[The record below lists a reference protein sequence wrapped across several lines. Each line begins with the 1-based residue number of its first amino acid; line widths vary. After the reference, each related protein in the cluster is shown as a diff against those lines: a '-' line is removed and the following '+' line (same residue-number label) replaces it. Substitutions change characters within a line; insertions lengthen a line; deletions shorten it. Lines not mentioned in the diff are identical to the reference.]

1 MAATLRLPMQW
12 RNSGEVRT
20 LITYLFSLYYNDIIY
35 KIPKSHN
42 KEKALNLAEKAD
54 EINLWSI

>member
-1 MAATLRLPMQW
+1 MAATFRLPMQW

-42 KEKALNLAEKAD
+42 KEKSFEFGGK
-54 EINLWSI
+54 SG